1 MFLCYGEREWDQWVS
16 VRLFFFLMK
25 EWVYDFFFFYLF
37 FIFYEVTS
45 VYSSGLRF
53 ENFKNLMLLNVSS
66 GEKMIDLCEN
76 NK

>member
-16 VRLFFFLMK
+16 VRLFLFDERVSVWL
-25 EWVYDFFFFYLF
+25 LF
-37 FIFYEVTS
+37 FIFFIIFYEVTS
-45 VYSSGLRF
+45 VYSSGLQF

-66 GEKMIDLCEN
+66 GKKIVDLYEN